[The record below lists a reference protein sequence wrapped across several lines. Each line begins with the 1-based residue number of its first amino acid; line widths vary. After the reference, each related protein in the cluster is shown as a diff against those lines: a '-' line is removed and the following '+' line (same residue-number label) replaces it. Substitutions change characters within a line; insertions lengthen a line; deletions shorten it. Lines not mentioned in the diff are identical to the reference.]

1 MNIVFYNLI
10 PCYMI
15 LWTFENKNDLLR
27 SIKNIILFDN
37 EGVFFEISDFLNNAW
52 KLDYYNFDYMGNN
65 LYSVSFWNEVLFFDN
80 ISIYKNLKEY
90 LL

>member
-1 MNIVFYNLI
+1 
-10 PCYMI
+10 MI

-37 EGVFFEISDFLNNAW
+37 EDVFFEISDFLNNAW

-80 ISIYKNLKEY
+80 ISTYKNLKEY
-90 LL
+90 IL